1 MTQATTIKVYNTV
14 YSGHG
19 HKVELFLTLLGL
31 AFEHIHTD
39 QTVRQSE
46 AFKALN
52 PLQQIPVLVDG
63 EQVIADSNA
72 ILVYL
77 AKRYAPNSH
86 WLPEEAVAAAEVQ
99 RWLSVAAGELKY
111 GPANAR
117 AVLQWNIDA
126 DPDHAQLIAHRLL
139 ASMQQHLASRQWLA
153 TDQITIAD
161 LSCYSY
167 VAHAPEGGIDLQPY
181 PAVLQWIQR
190 VEAIPGFFPMP
201 ALANKV

>member
-1 MTQATTIKVYNTV
+1 MAQPNTIKVYNTAL
-14 YSGHG
+14 SGHG
-19 HKVELFLTLLGL
+19 HKVELLLKML
-31 AFEHIHTD
+31 DLPFEHIPAD
-39 QTVRQSE
+39 QSVRQTE
-46 AFKALN
+46 AFKAIN
-52 PLQQIPVLVDG
+52 ALQQIPVLVDA

-86 WLPEEAVAAAEVQ
+86 WLPEDAVAAAEVQ
-99 RWLSVAAGELKY
+99 RWLSIAAGEVKY
-111 GPANAR
+111 GPAIAR

-139 ASMQQHLASRQWLA
+139 GFMQQHLAERQWLA

-167 VAHAPEGGIDLQPY
+167 VAHAAEGGIDLQPY

-201 ALANKV
+201 DLPSKL

>member
-1 MTQATTIKVYNTV
+1 MTQVTTIKVYNTV

-19 HKVELFLTLLGL
+19 HKVELFLKLLGL
-31 AFEHIHTD
+31 DFERIDAD
-39 QTVRQSE
+39 QSVRQTE
-46 AFKALN
+46 AFKAIN
-52 PLQQIPVLVDG
+52 PLQQIPVLVDSG
-63 EQVIADSNA
+63 QIIADSNA

-99 RWLSVAAGELKY
+99 RWLSIAAGEVKY

-139 ASMQQHLASRQWLA
+139 EFMQQHLTTRQWLA
-153 TDQITIAD
+153 TDQISIAD

-167 VAHAPEGGIDLQPY
+167 VAHAAEGGIDLQPY
-181 PAVLQWIQR
+181 PAVLQWIKHI
-190 VEAIPGFFPMP
+190 EMTAGFFPMP
-201 ALANKV
+201 DLPSKL